1 MASFGYVRVSSKDQ
15 NVSRQVEALQNAGIE
30 ESYLFIDKVSG
41 KNTERPELQ
50 KLLNKV
56 RAGDKVTVKSV
67 DRLARN
73 TKDLLS
79 LLEELTTKGV
89 SVYFLDNSMMF
100 DDSPTSKFMITMLGA
115 VGELERSFIRQRQQ
129 EGIAIA
135 KAKGGVFKGKA
146 RDEELHTRVKSYL
159 TNSQLSA
166 DEIAKLCE
174 CGRATVFRIKKEIA
188 LS

>member
-30 ESYLFIDKVSG
+30 ESCLFIDKISG

-89 SVYFLDNSMMF
+89 SVYF
-100 DDSPTSKFMITMLGA
+100 
-115 VGELERSFIRQRQQ
+115 
-129 EGIAIA
+129 
-135 KAKGGVFKGKA
+135 
-146 RDEELHTRVKSYL
+146 
-159 TNSQLSA
+159 
-166 DEIAKLCE
+166 
-174 CGRATVFRIKKEIA
+174 
-188 LS
+188 